1 VVPTSSPGSR
11 SAAAPRVEP
20 PLAYRA
26 PTIGILTASIGL
38 FVFLLGMLSAL
49 YPEPEIYR
57 NALTGYDPPF
67 DAVAGTLLAALAFRI
82 RERSPVAWLF
92 SLLAPA
98 LTIFVGLL
106 SPNLYSILSAG
117 STTMLVTL
125 IYPYRA
131 GFYRGSATGPEARQ
145 LLVLVAALVSILSG
159 TVGSRWLHD
168 QFSPKVGGWA
178 DSLYFTVAT
187 ISTNGSN
194 FVPVTDEARLFVVA
208 LIVLGVGT
216 FLSAVV
222 VLFLPFL
229 ERRLERIAARLER
242 AQMEDL
248 SQHVIICGATAEAR
262 ATAESLREQGIRSI
276 LLSSDTKAVDHLR
289 AEGYRTRLGDPSS
302 EEELRAVGIDRAR
315 ALVVAQ
321 ESDAESL
328 LTVITARGM
337 LPGLRI
343 VAIAAGPHILAKLE
357 KAGANEAISL
367 VAVAARLVSAA
378 ALGEPVTK
386 VNSSRASPR

>member
-1 VVPTSSPGSR
+1 VVPSSSPGSR
-11 SAAAPRVEP
+11 SAPPVRVEP

-26 PTIGILTASIGL
+26 PTIGVLTASIGL
-38 FVFLLGMLSAL
+38 FVLVLGVLSAY
-49 YPEPEIYR
+49 YPEPEVYR
-57 NALTGYDPPF
+57 DALTGYDPPF
-67 DAVAGTLLAALAFRI
+67 DAVAGVLLAALAFRI

-92 SLLAPA
+92 SLLAPG
-98 LTIFVGLL
+98 LTVFIALL
-106 SPNLYSILSAG
+106 SPNLYSIVSAG
-117 STTMLVTL
+117 ATTLLVTL

-131 GFYRGSATGPEARQ
+131 GFYRGSATGPEATQ
-145 LLVLVAALVSILSG
+145 LLVLVAALVSILFG
-159 TVGSRWLHD
+159 MVGSRWLQG
-168 QFSPKVGGWA
+168 QFTPKIGGWA

-194 FVPVTDEARLFVVA
+194 FSPVTDEARLFVVA
-208 LIVLGVGT
+208 LILLGVGT

-248 SQHVIICGATAEAR
+248 NQHVIICGSTAEAR
-262 ATAESLREQGIRSI
+262 ATAQSLREQGIRSI
-276 LLSSDTKAVDHLR
+276 LLSADSKAVDHLR
-289 AEGYRTRLGDPSS
+289 TEGYRTRLGEPSS
-302 EEELRAVGIDRAR
+302 EEELRAVGIERAR

-343 VAIAAGPHILAKLE
+343 VAIAAGPHSLAKLE

-367 VAVAARLVSAA
+367 VAVAARLVSAS
-378 ALGEPVTK
+378 ALGESVTK
-386 VNSSRASPR
+386 DRPSRTNSP